1 MNANR
6 RQIWIMSVFLT
17 MIVLAFGALFWRVFD
32 LKYNDRDAFQ
42 ERSQRQLSAFGVETP
57 RRGQILDSQG
67 RVLAAS
73 IKTYN
78 AFVEPRVLNEYP
90 DQILVTAST
99 LQDILEI
106 PGPEICRMIAES
118 KNPGFVKIKS
128 EISDDQRQL
137 LQAARLRGLGIDPN
151 WDRLYPAGNLTGHLL
166 GFVGADDTGL
176 SGLELRYDNILAGKQ
191 GKHFFVVDVGR
202 DPIGAQTTKGN
213 DAEDGLNLV
222 LTVDSVIQRFVH
234 EALQQKMEEYE
245 AESAVAVVMDPWT
258 GGIMAMV
265 SLPDYDP
272 AAFSTTPQD
281 KMRNRALT
289 DPFEPGSIFKP
300 LVATMAL
307 DSGMIG
313 YEEKFD
319 CENGQW
325 SKYGG
330 IGEYGNHEYG
340 MLTAREI
347 IIHSS
352 NIGMAKIG
360 LKMGQE
366 NLYDGLKLFGF
377 SSRTGIDLPGEEPG
391 LVWSLPKWSRYSV
404 TRIPFGHEVMVTP
417 IQICRAYSI
426 LANGGYVVKPHV
438 VRAVVDGQGRIVE
451 DRQPPKG
458 MGYIIKTEV
467 AEWMVQTA
475 LSDVVNEGTGDKA
488 KLENC
493 QVWGKT
499 GTANI
504 ATDGHYDWK
513 NYVAS
518 FVGGAPAEKPAVVVM
533 VSIRKPKRSL
543 GKGYSGG
550 RVAAPVVGA
559 IIENT
564 LRYLG
569 VTEPATTEPVMAESL
584 TAAR

>member
-1 MNANR
+1 MNASR
-6 RQIWIMSVFLT
+6 REIWVMSVFLT
-17 MIVLAFGALFWRVFD
+17 VIVLVFGGLLWRVFD
-32 LKYNDRDAFQ
+32 LKYYQREIFQ
-42 ERSQRQLSAFGVETP
+42 EKSQRQLSAFGIETP
-57 RRGQILDSQG
+57 RRGQILDCQG

-73 IKTYN
+73 VKTYN
-78 AFVEPRVLNEYP
+78 AFVEPRVLKEYP
-90 DQILVTAST
+90 DQILVTAAT

-106 PGPEICRMIAES
+106 PGPEICDIIEES
-118 KNPGFVKIKS
+118 QNPGFVKLKS
-128 EISDDQRQL
+128 NISDAQRQSL
-137 LQAARLRGLGIDPN
+137 RQVRLRGLGIETDWN
-151 WDRLYPAGNLTGHLL
+151 RLYPAGHLTGHVL
-166 GFVGADDTGL
+166 GFVGAGNTGL
-176 SGLELRYDNILAGKQ
+176 SGLELKYDKILAGKP
-191 GKHFFVVDVGR
+191 GKCVFVVDVAR
-202 DPIGAQTTKGN
+202 DPIGVQTAKGT

-222 LTVDSVIQRFVH
+222 LTIDSVIQRFVH
-234 EALQQKMEEYE
+234 EALKKKVEDYE
-245 AESAVAVVMDPWT
+245 AESGVAVVMDPWT
-258 GGIMAMV
+258 GGILAMV

-272 AAFSTTPQD
+272 AKFSTTPQD
-281 KMRNRALT
+281 RMRNRVLT

-307 DSGMIG
+307 DTGLIG
-313 YEEKFD
+313 TDEKFD
-319 CENGQW
+319 CEDGHW

-330 IGEYGNHEYG
+330 IGEFGNHQYG
-340 MLTAREI
+340 MLSVREI

-360 LKMGQE
+360 LKMGQKH
-366 NLYDGLKLFGF
+366 LYDGLKLFGF

-417 IQICRAYSI
+417 LQICRAYSI
-426 LANGGYVVKPHV
+426 LANGGYIVKPHI
-438 VRAVVDGQGRIVE
+438 VRAVVDNQGEIIE
-451 DRQPPKG
+451 DKQPVNR

-467 AEWMVQTA
+467 ANWMVQHA
-475 LSDVVNEGTGDKA
+475 LTDAVNEGTGDKA

-493 QVWGKT
+493 QAWGKT

-504 ATDGHYDWK
+504 AIDGHYDWR

-518 FVGGAPAEKPAVVVM
+518 FVGGAPADKPAVVVL

-550 RVAAPVVGA
+550 RVAAPVVGE
-559 IIENT
+559 ILKNT

-569 VTEPATTEPVMAESL
+569 VVEEPNLDPLL
-584 TAAR
+584 TQ

>member
-1 MNANR
+1 MNASR
-6 RQIWIMSVFLT
+6 REIWIMSLFLT
-17 MIVLAFGALFWRVFD
+17 VIVLLFGALFWRVFD
-32 LKYNDRDAFQ
+32 LKYYQRETFH
-42 ERSQRQLSAFGVETP
+42 EKSQRQLSKFDIEKS

-73 IKTYN
+73 IKEYN
-78 AFVEPRVLNEYP
+78 AYVEPRVLSEYP
-90 DQILVTAST
+90 DQILVTASS

-106 PGPEICRMIAES
+106 PGPEICRMIEES

-128 EISDDQRQL
+128 NISEEQRQL
-137 LQAARLRGLGIDPN
+137 LRQARLRGLGIETD

-166 GFVGADDTGL
+166 GFVGADDIGL
-176 SGLELRYDNILAGKQ
+176 SGLELWYDKILAGKP
-191 GKHFFVVDVGR
+191 GKHVFVVDVAR
-202 DPIGAQTTKGN
+202 DSIGVKSNQGT
-213 DAEDGLNLV
+213 DVEDGLNLV
-222 LTVDSVIQRFVH
+222 LTIDSVIQRFVH
-234 EALQQKMEEYE
+234 EALKQKMDEYE
-245 AESAVAVVMDPWT
+245 AESAVAMVMDPWT
-258 GGIMAMV
+258 GAILAMV

-319 CENGQW
+319 CEDGHW

-330 IGEYGNHEYG
+330 IGEFGNHEYG

-360 LKMGQE
+360 LKMGQGK
-366 NLYDGLKLFGF
+366 LYDGLKLFGF

-426 LANGGYVVKPHV
+426 LANGGYIVKPHI
-438 VRAVVDGQGRIVE
+438 VRAVVDGQGRIIE
-451 DRQPPKG
+451 DKQPVNG

-467 AEWMVQTA
+467 AEWMVQKA

-504 ATDGHYDWK
+504 AVDGHYDWK

-518 FVGGAPAEKPAVVVM
+518 FVGGAPAEKPAVVVL

-550 RVAAPVVGA
+550 RVAAPVVGD
-559 IIENT
+559 ILKNT

-569 VTEPATTEPVMAESL
+569 VTEPAVAI
-584 TAAR
+584 R

>member
-1 MNANR
+1 MNSSR
-6 RQIWIMSVFLT
+6 REIWVMSLFLT
-17 MIVLAFGALFWRVFD
+17 VIVPVFGALLWRVFD
-32 LKYNDRDAFQ
+32 LKYYQRETFQ
-42 ERSQRQLSAFGVETP
+42 EKSQRQLSAFGIEKP
-57 RRGQILDSQG
+57 RRGQILDCKG

-73 IKTYN
+73 VKTYN
-78 AFVEPRVLNEYP
+78 AFVEPRVLKEYP

-99 LQDILEI
+99 LQDILDV
-106 PGPEICRMIAES
+106 PGPEICGIIEES
-118 KNPGFVKIKS
+118 QNPGFVKLKS
-128 EISDDQRQL
+128 KISDQQRQSL
-137 LQAARLRGLGIDPN
+137 RQTRLRGLGVETDWN
-151 WDRLYPAGNLTGHLL
+151 RLYPAGNLTGHLL
-166 GFVGADDTGL
+166 GFVGAGDTGL
-176 SGLELRYDNILAGKQ
+176 SGLELRYDKILAGKP
-191 GKHFFVVDVGR
+191 GKRVFVVDVAR
-202 DPIGAQTTKGN
+202 DPIGVQTTQGT

-234 EALQQKMEEYE
+234 EALKQKMDEYE

-258 GGIMAMV
+258 GGILAMV

-281 KMRNRALT
+281 TMRNRVLT

-300 LVATMAL
+300 LAATMAL
-307 DSGMIG
+307 DAGLIG
-313 YEEKFD
+313 YNEKFD
-319 CENGQW
+319 CEDGHW

-330 IGEYGNHEYG
+330 IGEFGNHQYG
-340 MLTAREI
+340 LLSVRDI

-360 LKMGQE
+360 LKMGKQ

-391 LVWSLPKWSRYSV
+391 LVWSLPKWNNYSV
-404 TRIPFGHEVMVTP
+404 TRIPFGHEVLVTP
-417 IQICRAYSI
+417 LQICRAYSM
-426 LANGGYVVKPHV
+426 LANGGYIVKPHI
-438 VRAVVDGQGRIVE
+438 VRAVVDNQGEIIE
-451 DRQPPKG
+451 DKQPANH

-467 AEWMVQTA
+467 ANWMVQKA
-475 LSDVVNEGTGDKA
+475 LTDVVNEGTGDKA
-488 KLENC
+488 QLENC

-504 ATDGHYDWK
+504 AVDGHYDWR

-518 FVGGAPAEKPAVVVM
+518 FVGGAPAEKPAVVVL

-550 RVAAPVVGA
+550 RVAAPVVGD
-559 IIENT
+559 ILENT

-569 VTEPATTEPVMAESL
+569 VVEVTRPSWP
-584 TAAR
+584 

>member
-1 MNANR
+1 MNSSR
-6 RQIWIMSVFLT
+6 REIWIMSIFLT
-17 MIVLAFGALFWRVFD
+17 LIVLVFGALFWRVFD
-32 LKYNDRDAFQ
+32 LKFYQGETFLK
-42 ERSQRQLSAFGVETP
+42 ESHRQLSAFGVEKP
-57 RRGQILDSQG
+57 RRGQILDCQG

-73 IKTYN
+73 VKTYN

-90 DQILVTAST
+90 DQILVTASS

-106 PGPEICRMIAES
+106 PGPQICGMIAET

-128 EISDDQRQL
+128 KISDDQRQL
-137 LQAARLRGLGIDPN
+137 LQEARLRGLGIETD

-166 GFVGADDTGL
+166 GFVGAGDTGL
-176 SGLELRYDNILAGKQ
+176 SGLELRYDTILAGKP
-191 GKHFFVVDVGR
+191 GKHVFVVDLAR
-202 DPIGAQTTKGN
+202 NPIGARTTQGT

-234 EALQQKMEEYE
+234 EALQQKMDEYE

-258 GGIMAMV
+258 GAILAMV

-319 CENGQW
+319 CEDGHW

-330 IGEYGNHEYG
+330 IGEFGDHQYG
-340 MLTAREI
+340 LLSVREI

-352 NIGMAKIG
+352 NVGMAKIG
-360 LKMGQE
+360 LKMGQKK
-366 NLYDGLKLFGF
+366 LYDGLKLFDF
-377 SSRTGIDLPGEEPG
+377 STRTGIDLPGEEPG

-426 LANGGYVVKPHV
+426 LANGGYIVKPHI
-438 VRAVVDGQGRIVE
+438 VRAVVDGQGEIIE
-451 DRQPPKG
+451 DKQPING

-467 AEWMVQTA
+467 AEWMVQKA
-475 LSDVVNEGTGDKA
+475 LTDVVNEGTGDQA
-488 KLENC
+488 KLDNC

-504 ATDGHYDWK
+504 AVDGHYDWK

-518 FVGGAPAEKPAVVVM
+518 FVGGAPAEKPEVVVL

-550 RVAAPVVGA
+550 RVAAPVVGD
-559 IIENT
+559 ILENT

-569 VTEPATTEPVMAESL
+569 VTEP
-584 TAAR
+584 TAAEPQVTK

>member
-1 MNANR
+1 MNASR
-6 RQIWIMSVFLT
+6 REILIMSLFLT
-17 MIVLAFGALFWRVFD
+17 AIVLVFGALFWRVFD
-32 LKYNDRDAFQ
+32 LKYYQREAFQ
-42 ERSQRQLSAFGVETP
+42 ENSQRQLSKFDIEKP

-73 IKTYN
+73 IKEYN
-78 AFVEPRVLNEYP
+78 AYAEPRVLSEYP
-90 DQILVTAST
+90 DQILVTASS

-106 PGPEICRMIAES
+106 PGPEICRMIEES
-118 KNPGFVKIKS
+118 KNPGYVKIKS
-128 EISDDQRQL
+128 NISEEQRQL
-137 LQAARLRGLGIDPN
+137 LRQARLRGLGIETD

-166 GFVGADDTGL
+166 GFVGADDIGL
-176 SGLELRYDNILAGKQ
+176 SGLELWYDKILAGKP
-191 GKHFFVVDVGR
+191 GKHVFVVDVAR
-202 DPIGAQTTKGN
+202 DSIGAKSNQGT
-213 DAEDGLNLV
+213 DVEDGLNLV
-222 LTVDSVIQRFVH
+222 LTIDSVIQQFVH
-234 EALQQKMEEYE
+234 EALKQKMDEYE
-245 AESAVAVVMDPWT
+245 AESAVAMVMDPWT
-258 GGIMAMV
+258 GAILAMV

-319 CENGQW
+319 CEDGHW

-330 IGEYGNHEYG
+330 IGEFGNHEYG

-360 LKMGQE
+360 LKMGQGK
-366 NLYDGLKLFGF
+366 LYDGLKLFGF

-391 LVWSLPKWSRYSV
+391 LVWSLSKWSRYSV

-417 IQICRAYSI
+417 LQMCRAYSI
-426 LANGGYVVKPHV
+426 LANGGYIVKPHI
-438 VRAVVDGQGRIVE
+438 VRAVVDGQGRIIE
-451 DRQPPKG
+451 DKQPVNG

-467 AEWMVQTA
+467 AEWMVQKA
-475 LSDVVNEGTGDKA
+475 LTDVVNEGTGDKA

-504 ATDGHYDWK
+504 AVDGHYDWK

-518 FVGGAPAEKPAVVVM
+518 FVGGAPAEKPAVVVL

-550 RVAAPVVGA
+550 RVAAPVVGD
-559 IIENT
+559 ILKNT

-569 VTEPATTEPVMAESL
+569 VTEPAVAI
-584 TAAR
+584 R

>member
-6 RQIWIMSVFLT
+6 REIWIVSVFLT
-17 MIVLAFGALFWRVFD
+17 VIVLVFGALFWRVFD
-32 LKYNDRDAFQ
+32 LKYHQRETFN
-42 ERSQRQLSAFGVETP
+42 EKSQRQLSAFGVEKP
-57 RRGQILDSQG
+57 RRGQILDSGG

-73 IKTYN
+73 VKTYN
-78 AFVEPRVLNEYP
+78 AFVEPRVLNQYP
-90 DQILVTAST
+90 DQILVTASS

-106 PGPEICRMIAES
+106 PGPQICRMIAET

-128 EISDDQRQL
+128 KISDDQRQL
-137 LQAARLRGLGIDPN
+137 LQQAGLHGLGVETD
-151 WDRLYPAGNLTGHLL
+151 WDRLYPAGNLSGHLL
-166 GFVGADDTGL
+166 GFVGAGDTGL
-176 SGLELRYDNILAGKQ
+176 SGIELRYDKILAGKP
-191 GKHFFVVDVGR
+191 GRHVFVVDVAR
-202 DPIGAQTTKGN
+202 DPIGVQTTQGT

-222 LTVDSVIQRFVH
+222 LTIDSVIQRFVY
-234 EALQQKMEEYE
+234 EALRKKMDEYE

-258 GGIMAMV
+258 GGILAMV

-281 KMRNRALT
+281 KMRNRVLT

-307 DSGMIG
+307 DSGLIG
-313 YEEKFD
+313 YDEKFD
-319 CENGQW
+319 CEDGHW

-330 IGEYGNHEYG
+330 IGEFGNHQYG
-340 MLTAREI
+340 MLSLRDI

-366 NLYDGLKLFGF
+366 KLYDGLKLFGF
-377 SSRTGIDLPGEEPG
+377 SAKTGIDLPGEEPG

-417 IQICRAYSI
+417 LQICRAYSM
-426 LANGGYVVKPHV
+426 LANGGYIVKPHI
-438 VRAVVDGQGRIVE
+438 VRAVVDGQGRIIE
-451 DRQPPKG
+451 DKQPVNG

-467 AEWMVQTA
+467 AEWMVQKA
-475 LSDVVNEGTGDKA
+475 LTDVVNEGTGDKA
-488 KLENC
+488 QLENC

-504 ATDGHYDWK
+504 AVDGHYDWK

-518 FVGGAPAEKPAVVVM
+518 FVGGAPAEKPAVVVL

-550 RVAAPVVGA
+550 RVAAPVVGD
-559 IIENT
+559 ILENT

-569 VTEPATTEPVMAESL
+569 VTEPATAEPEM
-584 TAAR
+584 AAR

>member
-1 MNANR
+1 MNASR
-6 RQIWIMSVFLT
+6 REIWIMSLFLT
-17 MIVLAFGALFWRVFD
+17 AIVLVFGALFWRVFD
-32 LKYNDRDAFQ
+32 LKYYQREAFH
-42 ERSQRQLSAFGVETP
+42 ENSQRQLSKFDIEKP

-73 IKTYN
+73 IKEYN
-78 AFVEPRVLNEYP
+78 AYAEPRVLSEYP
-90 DQILVTAST
+90 DQILVTASS

-106 PGPEICRMIAES
+106 PGPEICRMIEES
-118 KNPGFVKIKS
+118 KNPGYVKIKS
-128 EISDDQRQL
+128 NISEEQRQL
-137 LQAARLRGLGIDPN
+137 LRQARLRGLGIETD

-176 SGLELRYDNILAGKQ
+176 SGLELRYNKILAGKP
-191 GKHFFVVDVGR
+191 GKHVYVIDVAR
-202 DPIGAQTTKGN
+202 DSIGAKSNQGT
-213 DAEDGLNLV
+213 DVEDGLNLV
-222 LTVDSVIQRFVH
+222 LTIDSVIQRFVH
-234 EALQQKMEEYE
+234 EALKQKMDEYE
-245 AESAVAVVMDPWT
+245 AESAVAMVMDPWT
-258 GGIMAMV
+258 GAILAMV

-319 CENGQW
+319 CEDGHW

-330 IGEYGNHEYG
+330 IGEFGNHEYG

-360 LKMGQE
+360 LKMGQGK
-366 NLYDGLKLFGF
+366 LYDGLKLFGF

-426 LANGGYVVKPHV
+426 LANGGYIVKPHI
-438 VRAVVDGQGRIVE
+438 VRAVVDGQGRIIE
-451 DRQPPKG
+451 DKQPVNG

-467 AEWMVQTA
+467 AEWMVQKA

-504 ATDGHYDWK
+504 AVDGHYDWK

-518 FVGGAPAEKPAVVVM
+518 FVGGAPAEKPAVVVL

-550 RVAAPVVGA
+550 RVAAPVVGD
-559 IIENT
+559 ILKNT

-569 VTEPATTEPVMAESL
+569 VTEPAVAI
-584 TAAR
+584 R